1 MKYVTTSASDLV
13 AFRCRLKQRPTFY
26 WYVCMH
32 ETDVARL
39 LYPQASQAL
48 SLPYMHNVA
57 ICRSLKCTQLHHLA
71 SIGAQWSGLRP
82 MPDKTRFFMS
92 CHTRQLEIL
101 HVHIKPYSRQ
111 LPLMQTMPLMK
122 MPDNWSYCLTAFYC
136 HCVCHKSKCWLQL

>member
-13 AFRCRLKQRPTFY
+13 AFRCCLKQRPTFY
-26 WYVCMH
+26 WYMCMH

-92 CHTRQLEIL
+92 YTTTRNPTCTY
-101 HVHIKPYSRQ
+101 K
-111 LPLMQTMPLMK
+111 
-122 MPDNWSYCLTAFYC
+122 A
-136 HCVCHKSKCWLQL
+136 LQ